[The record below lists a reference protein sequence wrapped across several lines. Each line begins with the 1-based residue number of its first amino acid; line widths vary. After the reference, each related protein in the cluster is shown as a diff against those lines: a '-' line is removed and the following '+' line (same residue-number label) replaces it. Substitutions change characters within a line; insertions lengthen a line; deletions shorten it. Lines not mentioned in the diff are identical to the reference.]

1 MRLKET
7 LARRPNSRAAA
18 GVACCA
24 ALLLAGCG
32 GEDASRVSGTVKLN
46 GQPVGPGSLV
56 FEPAD
61 LTSANAPSAV
71 AQFGEDGKYSV
82 RGPRNREE
90 TPPGDYIVTVQGGP
104 PGTAGDENRDP
115 GVETSIPERYRL
127 RDNGIKVTVKP
138 GDNTIDLNLEP

>member
-1 MRLKET
+1 
-7 LARRPNSRAAA
+7 
-18 GVACCA
+18 V
-24 ALLLAGCG
+24 LLLSGCG
-32 GEDASRVSGTVKLN
+32 GEDWSRVSGTVKLD

-71 AQFGEDGKYSV
+71 GQFGEDGQFSL
-82 RGPRNREE
+82 RGPGNREE
-90 TPPGDYIVTVQGGP
+90 TPPGDYIVTVQGSP
-104 PGTAGDENRDP
+104 PGAAGDENRDP
-115 GVETSIPERYRL
+115 DFETSIPVRYKT